1 MSYDPLRAAVRTAM
15 FAERYGVDPTASDF
29 RSQVLDKLRI
39 EFERTPNP
47 MLPWSA
53 LRWARDGGLDIPGW
67 IIDHL
72 YDKAVVLTEII
83 AEDVG
88 EEEAQEVGRALG
100 FGAEGKGK
108 TTTGAKLRQHQRRF
122 EIAVHI
128 ADIMR
133 QDLMRQGVA
142 KENAA
147 ITETA
152 TALSVS
158 PATAYRAHKDY
169 SGEAARF
176 VASFMKS
183 RFHETGSK

>member
-1 MSYDPLRAAVRTAM
+1 VRDDPLRGAVSTAM
-15 FAERYGVDPTASDF
+15 FAARYGVDPAASDF
-29 RSQVLDKLRI
+29 HSQVLDKLRI
-39 EFERTPNP
+39 EFERAPNP

-53 LRWARDGGLDIPGW
+53 IIWARQGGLDIPGW

-72 YDKAVVLTEII
+72 HDKAVVLSKII
-83 AEDVG
+83 NDDVG
-88 EEEAQEVGRALG
+88 EEAEEVGRALG

-108 TTTGAKLRQHQRRF
+108 TAAGAKLRQHPRDF

-128 ADIMR
+128 ADLIR

-142 KENAA
+142 KETAA

-158 PATAYRAHKDY
+158 SATAYRAHKNY

-176 VASFMKS
+176 VATFVKS
-183 RFHETGSK
+183 AFHENESK

>member
-1 MSYDPLRAAVRTAM
+1 MSDDPLRAAVSTAM
-15 FAERYGVDPTASDF
+15 LAARYGVDPTASDF
-29 RSQVLDKLRI
+29 HSQVLDKARI

-53 LRWARDGGLDIPGW
+53 IIWARQGGLDIPSW

-72 YDKAVVLTEII
+72 HDKAVVLSKII
-83 AEDVG
+83 VDDVG
-88 EEEAQEVGRALG
+88 EAEEVGRALG

-108 TTTGAKLRQHQRRF
+108 TAAGAKLRQHQRNF

-128 ADIMR
+128 ADLIR

-152 TALSVS
+152 KALSVS
-158 PATAYRAHKDY
+158 PATARRAHKDY

-176 VASFMKS
+176 VATFTKCAFRES
-183 RFHETGSK
+183 ENQ

>member
-1 MSYDPLRAAVRTAM
+1 VSDDQLRAAVSTAM
-15 FAERYGVDPTASDF
+15 FAARYGVDPTASDF
-29 RSQVLDKLRI
+29 HSQVLDKARI

-53 LRWARDGGLDIPGW
+53 IIWARQGGLDIPGW
-67 IIDHL
+67 VIDHL
-72 YDKAVVLTEII
+72 YDKAVVLTKIVD
-83 AEDVG
+83 EDVG
-88 EEEAQEVGRALG
+88 EEEAREVGRALG

-108 TTTGAKLRQHQRRF
+108 TTAGAKLRQHPRDF

-128 ADIMR
+128 ADLMR

-152 TALSVS
+152 KALSVS

-176 VASFMKS
+176 VATFVKS
-183 RFHETGSK
+183 PFHESEIK